1 MATTSTKSRRTASK
15 RPKAP
20 TDTPE
25 VTLGAKLKL
34 LRRAAKLSQVAIG
47 AQGFVSTPGWIKI
60 ENGQRQPSEGLL
72 TKFVAF
78 MAEEKV
84 IRAEHKEALFRELCT
99 LKYVHHRSDF
109 LREMACN
116 FYKGLPPVVL
126 LAALPG
132 VEE

>member
-47 AQGFVSTPGWIKI
+47 AQGFVSAPGWIKI
-60 ENGQRQPSEGLL
+60 ENGQRLPSEEMIQ
-72 TKFVAF
+72 KFVAF
-78 MAEEKV
+78 MVVEKV
-84 IRAEHKEALFRELCT
+84 IHAEQKQLLFNELCA

-109 LREMACN
+109 LRLMARE
-116 FYKGLPPVVL
+116 YQKGLAPVVL
-126 LAALPG
+126 RATLPG
-132 VEE
+132 V